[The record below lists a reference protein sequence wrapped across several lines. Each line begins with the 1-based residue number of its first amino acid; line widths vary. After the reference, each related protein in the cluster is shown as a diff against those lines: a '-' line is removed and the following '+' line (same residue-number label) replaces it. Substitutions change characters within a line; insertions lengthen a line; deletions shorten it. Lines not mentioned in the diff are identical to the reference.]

1 MDDMEEAIS
10 KAIRGCMYEFA
21 KDRYDET
28 GYHPY
33 LDMMAEIEDDILHT
47 TRMIWAMQD
56 CRRSIERALE
66 AMCTKVQIHVE
77 GEA

>member
-1 MDDMEEAIS
+1 M
-10 KAIRGCMYEFA
+10 
-21 KDRYDET
+21 
-28 GYHPY
+28 
-33 LDMMAEIEDDILHT
+33 DMMAEIEDDILHT